1 MFKIQISIQCDDC
14 GDTHDISVLS
24 KDIDPMVWKSDADSL
39 QADAEGIG
47 WDFFKTIRC
56 QYCSGASGEMFRDH
70 PGDFYGQLVNTADGT
85 AF

>member
-1 MFKIQISIQCDDC
+1 MFKILISIQCDDC

-24 KDIDPMVWKSDADSL
+24 KNIDPMTLKTDADSL
-39 QADAEGIG
+39 RADAESIG

-70 PGDFYGQLVNTADGT
+70 PGDFYGQIVNTADGT
-85 AF
+85 DF